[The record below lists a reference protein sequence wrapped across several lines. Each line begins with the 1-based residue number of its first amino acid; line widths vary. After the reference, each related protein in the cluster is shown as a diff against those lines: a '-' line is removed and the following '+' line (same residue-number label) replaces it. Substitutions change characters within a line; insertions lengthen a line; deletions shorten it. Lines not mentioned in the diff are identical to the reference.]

1 MLRLGSLL
9 GSYSLVDKGE
19 YQEWVKSL
27 SVLSASQLSD
37 LSARLKI
44 LTPKEFDGKSDF
56 GIRVLQAIC
65 DVMTK
70 NNVEVCNIHTLRK
83 SSAFVQSKDKI
94 KDLGTYFEQ
103 IDKTRLVQDAILHQA
118 IDLLYHDL
126 VQWKGV
132 AISSHLVLKQIH
144 RIPATLNKAFPGYGP
159 QLLTAII
166 GKIV

>member
-1 MLRLGSLL
+1 M
-9 GSYSLVDKGE
+9 DKVQ

-27 SVLSASQLSD
+27 SALSTGQLND

-44 LTPKEFDGKSDF
+44 LAPKEHDGKSDF

-65 DVMTK
+65 DVLSK
-70 NNVEVCNIHTLRK
+70 NNVEVCTIHTLRR

-103 IDKTRLVQDAILHQA
+103 IDKSKLVQDAILRQA

-126 VQWKGV
+126 IQWKGI
-132 AISSHLVLKQIH
+132 AISSHTLLRHIH
-144 RIPATLNKAFPGYGP
+144 RIPSVLNRNFPGYGP
-159 QLLTAII
+159 QLLV
-166 GKIV
+166 KIVGKG

>member
-1 MLRLGSLL
+1 L
-9 GSYSLVDKGE
+9 DKVQ

-27 SVLSASQLSD
+27 SALSPSQLND

-44 LTPKEFDGKSDF
+44 LAPKEHDGKSDF

-65 DVMTK
+65 DVLSK
-70 NNVEVCNIHTLRK
+70 NNVEVCTIHTLRR

-103 IDKTRLVQDAILHQA
+103 IDKSRLVQDAILRQA

-126 VQWKGV
+126 VQWKGI
-132 AISSHLVLKQIH
+132 AISSHTLLRHIH
-144 RIPATLNKAFPGYGP
+144 RIPSVLNRNFPGYGP
-159 QLLTAII
+159 QLLV
-166 GKIV
+166 KIVGKG